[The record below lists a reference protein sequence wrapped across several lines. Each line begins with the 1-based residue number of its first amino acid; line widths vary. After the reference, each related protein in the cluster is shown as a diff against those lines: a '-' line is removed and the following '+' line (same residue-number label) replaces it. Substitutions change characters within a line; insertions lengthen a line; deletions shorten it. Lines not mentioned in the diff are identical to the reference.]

1 MYRAEEIAG
10 IYRIP
15 SVYRIPRLPDY
26 IFSVY
31 KGRERGCVKV
41 SKKEVLGIVVLVLSS
56 VLVVA
61 KAVYD
66 SDKMLEDSKEAE

>member
-1 MYRAEEIAG
+1 MSFL
-10 IYRIP
+10 YRI
-15 SVYRIPRLPDY
+15 IHLLDY
-26 IFSVY
+26 IFSMY
-31 KGRERGCVKV
+31 NGKERGCSKV

-66 SDKMLEDSKEAE
+66 SDRLIGDSNEEE

>member
-1 MYRAEEIAG
+1 M
-10 IYRIP
+10 
-15 SVYRIPRLPDY
+15 DY

-31 KGRERGCVKV
+31 KDRERGCVKV
-41 SKKEVLGIVVLVLSS
+41 SQKEVLGIVVLVLSS

-66 SDKMLEDSKEAE
+66 SDKMLEDSDEAE